1 MYKLVAI
8 DMDGTLLREDKTVSD
23 RTKSAIKS
31 AYAKGTKIV
40 VASGRPLEGLSRY
53 IEELGIY
60 SDQDYVLSYTGSLV
74 QNVETKEIIYKNILS
89 GKDLHRLYDLS
100 KEIGVNLHAFSKQ
113 GCITPKISEYSELEG
128 KINGTPIV
136 ELNYD
141 DISEDEAI
149 IKVMFVDPE
158 EQLEKA
164 IKKIPQSF
172 YEEYTIVRSAPF
184 ILEFLNKKSSKGAGI
199 KALADFL
206 GIKREEVICIGD
218 SENDLD
224 MIEYAGLGVAMG
236 NAVEEVKVAA
246 DYITDTNDEDGVA
259 KVIEKFVCHD

>member
-23 RTKSAIKS
+23 RTKSAIKA
-31 AYAKGTKIV
+31 AYAKGAKIV
-40 VASGRPLEGLSRY
+40 LASGRPLEGLLRY

-60 SDQDYVLSYTGSLV
+60 SNQDYVLSYNGSLV
-74 QNVETKEIIYKNILS
+74 QNVETKEVICKNILS

-128 KINGTPIV
+128 KINSIPVV

-141 DISEDEAI
+141 DISEDEDI
-149 IKVMFVDPE
+149 IKIMFVDPE
-158 EQLEKA
+158 EQLEEA

-184 ILEFLNKKSSKGAGI
+184 FLEFLNKKSGKGTGV

-206 GIKREEVICIGD
+206 GIKQEEVICIGD
-218 SENDLD
+218 AGNDLD

-236 NAVEEVKVAA
+236 NAFEEVKAAA

-259 KVIEKFVCHD
+259 KVIERFICED